1 MVVSVTN
8 GLRPAVGR
16 QEIDCLFSAG
26 PELLGACVREG
37 RRRRIEG
44 IFMSPFTLVHRVVV
58 PLCSSS
64 SLPIAPLKLVDSD
77 WSVPHLARPK
87 YFDSDFTFSSDSCS
101 IRVVLLLLLLLG
113 RPSRNLHYLISRSE
127 MIRSTYDIGIYSF
140 LNVVLHVVNV
150 VPSLRNIIIVYPWSI
165 WRIFVLNCYSFI
177 LGTYCSE
184 LRQFRAM

>member
-1 MVVSVTN
+1 MTGKMVVSVTN

-37 RRRRIEG
+37 RRRIEG

-77 WSVPHLARPK
+77 WSVCHIWQGQ
-87 YFDSDFTFSSDSCS
+87 STS
-101 IRVVLLLLLLLG
+101 ILTSLLVQ
-113 RPSRNLHYLISRSE
+113 I
-127 MIRSTYDIGIYSF
+127 
-140 LNVVLHVVNV
+140 
-150 VPSLRNIIIVYPWSI
+150 
-165 WRIFVLNCYSFI
+165 
-177 LGTYCSE
+177 
-184 LRQFRAM
+184 AAA

>member
-1 MVVSVTN
+1 MTGKMVVSVTN

-26 PELLGACVREG
+26 PELLGGCVREG
-37 RRRRIEG
+37 RRRRRIEG

-87 YFDSDFTFSSDSCS
+87 YFDSDFTFSSDSSS
-101 IRVVLLLLLLLG
+101 IGRGVVRG
-113 RPSRNLHYLISRSE
+113 S
-127 MIRSTYDIGIYSF
+127 
-140 LNVVLHVVNV
+140 VVRGVAGVAMAA
-150 VPSLRNIIIVYPWSI
+150 PM
-165 WRIFVLNCYSFI
+165 FQI
-177 LGTYCSE
+177 LFHRLE
-184 LRQFRAM
+184 KK